1 MSRQKLLKSLSEPLL
16 HALFIQEARGLCPR
30 DLGQGDVQ
38 DILVVLV
45 ECILADAS
53 KDGVTRA
60 YLKWRD
66 DFQVVTTSLVEV
78 LVGANGSSGDV
89 GTAKPETIKFL
100 HSIQRAHDILKALD
114 RYEVE
119 RDTKHKKKGC
129 SGDIVFISDSK
140 Y

>member
-16 HALFIQEARGLCPR
+16 HALFIQEIRSVCPR
-30 DLGQGDVQ
+30 ELGQGDIQ
-38 DILVVLV
+38 DILIVLV
-45 ECILADAS
+45 DCILADSS

-60 YLKWRD
+60 YVKWRD

-78 LVGANGSSGDV
+78 LVGGGD
-89 GTAKPETIKFL
+89 TATLKPEVVKFL